1 MAEFKGE
8 ILVGDSQVNHG
19 GAYMSLLQSSA
30 WTAIF
35 RVERLQPQDVC
46 AVARRIQRLCFKE
59 AVNFFLWALN
69 IRLLFRMVPR
79 RYGVKLTQI
88 WLLFMKRAS
97 CQVLLLDQ
105 VEIGHTSLLSAFR
118 FSFHSWL

>member
-1 MAEFKGE
+1 MSASRCKASEGVDAAWPVTSRTAEFKGE

-46 AVARRIQRLCFKE
+46 AVARRIQ
-59 AVNFFLWALN
+59 
-69 IRLLFRMVPR
+69 
-79 RYGVKLTQI
+79 
-88 WLLFMKRAS
+88 
-97 CQVLLLDQ
+97 
-105 VEIGHTSLLSAFR
+105 
-118 FSFHSWL
+118 